1 MTASDNPL
9 AWLHGELRTPPL
21 SDSARV
27 EAGFVLRRIQRGDH
41 LGLPHSRP
49 MPTIGPRCHELRIVD
64 SVRRYLRKVNE
75 VEADKQRRLEAAG
88 WRVGDAAEFL
98 GLAPEEATVIE
109 MKLAL
114 SVRLRQRRGER
125 MTQSELAQRIGSS
138 QPRVA
143 MAESGK
149 SVSMDLLV
157 RAMLATGATPGEI
170 GETIAGVAAEQST
183 NRRKPGSS
191 GAPEAI

>member
-1 MTASDNPL
+1 MDA
-9 AWLHGELRTPPL
+9 H
-21 SDSARV
+21 
-27 EAGFVLRRIQRGDH
+27 
-41 LGLPHSRP
+41 
-49 MPTIGPRCHELRIVD
+49 
-64 SVRRYLRKVNE
+64 
-75 VEADKQRRLEAAG
+75 KQRRLEAAG

-98 GLAPEEATVIE
+98 ALAPEESTVIE

-114 SVRLRQRRGER
+114 SLRLRQRRGER

-170 GETIAGVAAEQST
+170 GETIAGVAPA
-183 NRRKPGSS
+183 NRRKLG
-191 GAPEAI
+191 